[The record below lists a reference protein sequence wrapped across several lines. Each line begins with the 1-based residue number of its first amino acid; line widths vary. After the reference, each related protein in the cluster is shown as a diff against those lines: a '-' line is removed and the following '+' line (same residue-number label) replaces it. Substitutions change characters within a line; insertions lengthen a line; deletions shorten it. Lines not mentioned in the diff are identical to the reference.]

1 MATDGAANMEALITS
16 HLQKKIFS
24 EIYIKIQLKFYIFS
38 EKQKKMHTNSVIQT
52 TNSVWKVVHLVQWT
66 TKKYNWYMFPG
77 KYSCVVRGGV
87 V

>member
-38 EKQKKMHTNSVIQT
+38 EKQKKKCTQIQ
-52 TNSVWKVVHLVQWT
+52 SYKLLIQ
-66 TKKYNWYMFPG
+66 
-77 KYSCVVRGGV
+77 CER
-87 V
+87 